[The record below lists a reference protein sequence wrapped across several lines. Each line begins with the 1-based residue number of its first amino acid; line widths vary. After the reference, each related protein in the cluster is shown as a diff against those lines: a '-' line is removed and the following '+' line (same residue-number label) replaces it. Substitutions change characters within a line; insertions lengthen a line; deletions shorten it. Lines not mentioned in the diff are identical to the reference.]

1 MIEIKDTQTERK
13 MVRLVDTSPHN
24 GVSVPIPEGVY
35 EVLEKF
41 TYDGDT
47 YYKVACGESSTSILR
62 SSRFVDE

>member
-1 MIEIKDTQTERK
+1 MIEIKDTQTKRK

-35 EVLEKF
+35 EVLEEF

-62 SSRFVDE
+62 SSRFADE

>member
-35 EVLEKF
+35 EVLEEF

>member
-35 EVLEKF
+35 EVLEEF

-62 SSRFVDE
+62 SGRFVDE